1 MYLSNALTGKNGD
14 NETNIGRS
22 KQLSLSFYADSN
34 NKEIKVSNQNENP
47 FEFWIKR
54 NLTGVDDFQTTF
66 QVVNVS
72 SGNMTL
78 RGAFLNNAIVLNGTN
93 NSVNIQIKP
102 INPALGY
109 LVIVKFGD
117 TPVLNKSSQYFDLHE
132 IFCPPNDLKSE
143 NGVSYYDLF
152 ANMST
157 VNGFNGLV
165 GFSIREINETLCQN
179 KAALN
184 LSQLIDDE
192 TVDSNQTSFQE
203 DLALRVVLSGCYY
216 LDPVGGKWLSDG
228 VEILNGSNSTHTH
241 CVSTHLT

>member
-22 KQLSLSFYADSN
+22 KQLSLSFYADSDK
-34 NKEIKVSNQNENP
+34 KEIKVSDQNERP

-54 NLTGVDDFQTTF
+54 DLTAVNDFQSTF

-78 RGAFLNNAIVLNGTN
+78 KGSFLNNAIVLNGTN
-93 NSVNIQIKP
+93 NSLNIQIKS

-117 TPVLNKSSQYFDLHE
+117 TPVLNKSSQYFDLYE
-132 IFCPPNDLKSE
+132 IFCPPNDLKRE
-143 NGVSYYDLF
+143 NGVSFYELF

-157 VNGFNGLV
+157 VNGFNGMV

-179 KAALN
+179 RAALN
-184 LSQLIDDE
+184 LTQLVDDE
-192 TVDSNQTSFQE
+192 TADSNQTSFRE
-203 DLALRVVLSGCYY
+203 DLAMRVVLSGCYY
-216 LDPVGGKWLSDG
+216 LDPVSGKWLSVG
-228 VEILNGSNSTHTH
+228 V
-241 CVSTHLT
+241 